1 MRSAGPFVDILRYE
15 KKRKTDPHGKEER
28 FIKGRNDRKKIV
40 ECKLIC
46 PIFRFA
52 YLRIL
57 WEAKTPKREYKYK
70 IFNYNITE
78 RNRLRKS

>member
-1 MRSAGPFVDILRYE
+1 MRKNGKLTLTARRRDLL
-15 KKRKTDPHGKEER
+15 KEEMTE
-28 FIKGRNDRKKIV
+28 KIV

-78 RNRLRKS
+78 RNSLRKS